1 MLTRWLAPLSVVV
14 LAGIGVLQALAVEPR
29 EASPAG
35 APATEFSA
43 ERALE
48 HLRVLAKAPRPVG
61 VPAHEA
67 AREYILGELRRQGL
81 APEVQAAVWAGT
93 RYGVPFPVAPV
104 RNVVARLPGRAS
116 TKPLALVAH
125 YDTVLHAPGAAD
137 AGSPVATLL
146 ETLRALRAGPPL
158 RNDVLFVFTDA
169 EELGMVGAQAFVAE
183 HPAARELGLALNL
196 EARGVRG
203 PAMMFETSSGNAA
216 LVDAFA
222 AAATDPVSSS
232 VFYDV
237 ARRLGHGTDFA
248 IFRDAGVPGLNF
260 AFSDGVECYH
270 TPCDDLAHL
279 SSASLQHLGDQALA
293 LARRFGNADLHDVR
307 AGDAVW
313 FNTVGGHVV
322 SYGTGWVVPIALFV
336 LASFAAVG
344 VLAWKK
350 RVLRARQTLLGLAA
364 FVGAVVVVPLACW
377 LLWKGMHAVHDG
389 LSLMRAGDPYEPSLY
404 RLGFILAALALSAT
418 VFAAAR
424 SRLELFD
431 LAAGSALGWLLLL
444 GVTTVVVPSGSHLFA
459 WPLLFQLGALAFL
472 AWRARPEPAA
482 AAEIAVAAAAALP
495 AVLLLAP
502 LVVLLF
508 PALRLPGVPA
518 PAAVIAAAFG
528 LLLPALAPVVSR
540 EARWARLLL
549 VLAAAGVLFAAGL
562 NNKFD
567 ARRPIPASLAY
578 ALDATAGKAWWL
590 SDGPRVDPWAV
601 HFVGEDA
608 RPSELPEFLGEP
620 HPARRAPAPAIA
632 LAAPSIRLLGDEERD
647 GRRVLRFRV
656 RSERGAPIVRVILPA
671 ETAALGGSVDGR
683 PLPPSLFPATL
694 PADTRWGFSYFGAP
708 ATGFEW
714 TLETSPGRPVV
725 VGVVDQSLALP
736 EVVGGKRF
744 ERPRDTIPARSWIA
758 DTTMVRAEARF

>member
-1 MLTRWLAPLSVVV
+1 MLARWLAPLSIAV
-14 LAGIGVLQALAVEPR
+14 LAGVAVWQGLAVTPH
-29 EASPAG
+29 PALPAD

-43 ERALE
+43 VRALE
-48 HLRVLAKAPRPVG
+48 HLRVVAKEPRPVG
-61 VPAHEA
+61 TPAHEA
-67 AREYILGELRRQGL
+67 AREYILAELRRQGL
-81 APEVQAAVWAGT
+81 DPDVQAAVWAGT
-93 RYGVPFPVAPV
+93 RYGVPFPVADV

-137 AGSPVATLL
+137 AGSPVAALL
-146 ETLRALRAGPPL
+146 ETLRALRAGPAL

-169 EELGMVGAQAFVAE
+169 EELGLVGAEAFVAE
-183 HPAARELGLALNL
+183 NPAARGLGLVLNL

-203 PAMMFETSSGNAA
+203 PAMMFETSPGNAA

-222 AAATDPVSSS
+222 DAAPDPVSSS

-237 ARRLGHGTDFA
+237 AKRLGHGTDFA

-279 SSASLQHLGDQALA
+279 STASLQHLGDQALA
-293 LARRFGNADLHDVR
+293 LARRFGDADLHDLH

-313 FNTVGGHVV
+313 FNIAGGLVV
-322 SYGTGWVVPIALFV
+322 SYGTGWVVPLALLV
-336 LASFAAVG
+336 LAAFVAVG
-344 VLAWKK
+344 VLARRK
-350 RVLRARQTLLGLAA
+350 RVLSGKKTLLGFAA
-364 FVGAVVVVPLACW
+364 FLGAVVLVPLACW
-377 LLWKGMHAVHDG
+377 LLWQGMHAVHDG

-424 SRLELFD
+424 TRLELFD

-444 GVTTVVVPSGSHLFA
+444 GAATFLVPSGSHLFA

-472 AWRARPEPAA
+472 AWRARPKPTVPA
-482 AAEIAVAAAAALP
+482 EVGVAAAAAVP

-528 LLLPALAPVVSR
+528 LLLPALGPVVSR
-540 EARWARLLL
+540 EARWVRLLL

-562 NNKFD
+562 TNKFD
-567 ARRPIPASLAY
+567 ARRPIPTSLAY

-601 HFVGEDA
+601 HFVGEDVE
-608 RPSELPEFLGEP
+608 PSELPGFLGEP
-620 HPARRAPAPAIA
+620 HPVRRASAPAIE
-632 LAAPSIRLLGDEERD
+632 LPAPSIRLVEDGERD

-656 RSERGAPIVRVILPA
+656 RSERGAPIVRVILP
-671 ETAALGGSVDGR
+671 EGTIALGGSVAGR
-683 PLPPSLFPATL
+683 SLPPSLFPATL

-708 ATGFEW
+708 PGGFEW
-714 TLETSPGRPVV
+714 TLETAPGRPVV

-736 EVVGGKRF
+736 EEVDGKRF
-744 ERPRDTIPARSWIA
+744 QRPPDSISAASWIA
-758 DTTMVRAEARF
+758 DTTLVRTEARF